1 MTAVHIEH
9 TGTFGRQRKW
19 VLVTSGRKV
28 VAYNIG
34 LPQQEIQIDNG
45 KFVRVVGKVQPFTH
59 YVRIGH
65 WTNLPYARDKD
76 LPSRLRRVIPEAST
90 RCGPTFRYV
99 GVTVH
104 WENDDKGQLHVA
116 SLIQFNVCLL
126 TTRFIL
132 STLGYLNVF
141 YSKCLL
147 L

>member
-45 KFVRVVGKVQPFTH
+45 NFARVVGKVQPFTH

-65 WTNLPYARDKD
+65 YHNGNLHKKPVKN
-76 LPSRLRRVIPEAST
+76 
-90 RCGPTFRYV
+90 G
-99 GVTVH
+99 
-104 WENDDKGQLHVA
+104 K
-116 SLIQFNVCLL
+116 
-126 TTRFIL
+126 
-132 STLGYLNVF
+132 
-141 YSKCLL
+141 KCQTYRNNIG
-147 L
+147 